1 MYRSFRLLLPLFYV
15 VLSPS
20 AYCIQTACTG
30 SSDYPDLECLRDK
43 QAAEWKSAQE
53 AFATNFNDKWNAAR
67 KGLPGDVAP
76 FCNRSDD
83 FKDQIAAVR
92 SLFEKQ
98 LKTGQNLY
106 QKLEQG
112 FKADRDGLIHDIEQH
127 SQELVNLIQ
136 RQSEANKSEQTK
148 TQIDLEQMEKELENR
163 KALHELPERLEDLE
177 RSIALEKQTL
187 DSSRQKAVI
196 LQNADHKLSETIEL
210 KRDLIRRLQSTERNN
225 DSNQD
230 LNTALTSFQYTW
242 AEYWRTYYDSCFS
255 KIRQLCPKRPP
266 PFLPSDP
273 KVK

>member
-1 MYRSFRLLLPLFYV
+1 MYKPFRLLLLLFYIL
-15 VLSPS
+15 LSPL
-20 AYCIQTACTG
+20 AYCVQAACTG

-92 SLFEKQ
+92 GLFEKQ

-136 RQSEANKSEQTK
+136 RQSETNKSEQMK
-148 TQIDLEQMEKELENR
+148 TQIDLKQMEKELEDR
-163 KALHELPERLEDLE
+163 KAQHQPPERLEDLE
-177 RSIALEKQTL
+177 QSIALEKQAL

-196 LQNADHKLSETIEL
+196 LQNAEQKLGETIEL
-210 KRDLIRRLQSTERNN
+210 KRDLVHRLQSTLSNN
-225 DSNQD
+225 DSNQN
-230 LNTALTSFQYTW
+230 LNSALTSFQSTW

-266 PFLPSDP
+266 PHIPSDP
-273 KVK
+273 QVK